1 MRTHTIH
8 KQRPLM
14 TMAQEPSHTK
24 ERWRLKRGTFFN
36 ELGEIQEY
44 HWVGF
49 GRIGDETPIWSKGI
63 KENEA
68 NMRLAASAPEMLQA
82 LQAVADSMQGNNSL
96 LARQV
101 REAIRTAT
109 QER

>member
-1 MRTHTIH
+1 
-8 KQRPLM
+8 
-14 TMAQEPSHTK
+14 MAQKPSHTK

-82 LQAVADSMQGNNSL
+82 LQAVADSMQGNDSL

-109 QER
+109 QD

>member
-8 KQRPLM
+8 TQRPLM
-14 TMAQEPSHTK
+14 AMAQEPSHTQ
-24 ERWRLKRGTFFN
+24 ERWRLKRGTYFD

-49 GRIGDETPIWSKGI
+49 GRIGDETPIWSKTL

-68 NMRLAASAPEMLQA
+68 NMRLAASAPELIQA
-82 LQAVADSMQGNNSL
+82 LQSVSDNMGEDDSL

-101 REAIRTAT
+101 REAIKTAT

>member
-1 MRTHTIH
+1 
-8 KQRPLM
+8 M
-14 TMAQEPSHTK
+14 TMTQEPSHTQ
-24 ERWRLKRGTFFN
+24 ERWRLKRGTFFD
-36 ELGEIQEY
+36 ELGEIREY

-49 GRIGDETPIWSKGI
+49 GRVGDEAPIWAKHI

-82 LQAVADSMQGNNSL
+82 LQAVSDSMEGSDTI

-109 QER
+109 QD

>member
-1 MRTHTIH
+1 MHT
-8 KQRPLM
+8 QRPLM
-14 TMAQEPSHTK
+14 TMAQEPAHTQ
-24 ERWRLKRGTFFN
+24 ERWRLKRGTYFD
-36 ELGEIQEY
+36 ELGELREY

-49 GRIGDETPIWSKGI
+49 GRIGDETPIWSKAI

-82 LQAVADSMQGNNSL
+82 LQAVADNMGEDDSL

-101 REAIRTAT
+101 REAIKTAT

>member
-1 MRTHTIH
+1 MRTYAIH

-14 TMAQEPSHTK
+14 TMAQEPAHTQ
-24 ERWRLKRGTFFN
+24 EWWRLKRGTFFD
-36 ELGEIQEY
+36 ELGEIKDY
-44 HWVGF
+44 YWVGF
-49 GRIGDETPIWSKGI
+49 GRIGDETPIWSKTL

-82 LQAVADSMQGNNSL
+82 LQAVADNMADNDSL

-101 REAIRTAT
+101 REAIKTAT

>member
-1 MRTHTIH
+1 MRTHTLH
-8 KQRPLM
+8 TQRPLM
-14 TMAQEPSHTK
+14 AMAQEPAHTQ
-24 ERWRLKRGTFFN
+24 ERWRLKRGTYFD
-36 ELGEIQEY
+36 ELGELREY

-49 GRIGDETPIWSKGI
+49 GRIGDETPIWSKSI

-82 LQAVADSMQGNNSL
+82 LQAVSDNMGDNDSL

-101 REAIRTAT
+101 REAIKTAT